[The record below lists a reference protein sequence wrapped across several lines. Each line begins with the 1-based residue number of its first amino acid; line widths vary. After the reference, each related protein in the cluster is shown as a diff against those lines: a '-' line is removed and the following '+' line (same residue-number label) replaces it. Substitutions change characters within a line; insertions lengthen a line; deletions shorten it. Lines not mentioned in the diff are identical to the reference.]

1 VAPDEVATPEA
12 PEVHEEPVAAPEP
25 TPAPTP
31 YGEPTLLEPPPAE
44 VEAAGGSDAE
54 RTEVIEPA
62 AGGPETWARP
72 EPQPEPQPE
81 PEPEPQPLD
90 REAVEHEPEPPTEQ
104 TTVLAPRTYSAPPP
118 APATP
123 APATPAPAAQEATG
137 EVRVEEPLGWPV
149 EEPVAEPAVGRGSTA
164 RRQLPA
170 VDPRIAVVLSGAL
183 VGFLGVV
190 LTVLAGRG
198 CEAVRGVGS
207 CGGIGLLALLVI
219 VAIEVLLGA
228 ALLKAWRLY
237 DPVST
242 AFLGVGLV
250 AVFVLLF
257 LLGSLDSIW
266 MFVVIPVVGAIAFL
280 ISWWV
285 TTSFVEGSD
294 TG

>member
-1 VAPDEVATPEA
+1 VAPDEVTTSEA
-12 PEVHEEPVAAPEP
+12 PEVHEEPAAASQP
-25 TPAPTP
+25 TSAPTS
-31 YGEPTLLEPPPAE
+31 YDEPTLLEPPPAE
-44 VEAAGGSDAE
+44 GVEAAGDSDAE
-54 RTEVIEPA
+54 RTEVIVPA
-62 AGGPETWARP
+62 AGGPETWTRP
-72 EPQPEPQPE
+72 EPQPEPE
-81 PEPEPQPLD
+81 SLD
-90 REAVEHEPEPPTEQ
+90 RETVDHEPEPPTEQ
-104 TTVLAPRTYSAPPP
+104 TTVLAPRTYSPPPP
-118 APATP
+118 APAPP
-123 APATPAPAAQEATG
+123 APAQEATG

-149 EEPVAEPAVGRGSTA
+149 KEPVAEPAVGRGSTA
-164 RRQLPA
+164 RQLPA

-190 LTVLAGRG
+190 LTVLAGRS

-257 LLGSLDSIW
+257 LLSSLDSIW